1 MASPK
6 MRQRI
11 AAKGLLETKEAARR
25 LNGLGS
31 VRSLWRWGADSSLPL
46 HEEELVRAGLERS
59 SAPRALIPFKQ
70 MGSSIDVGDQDATAI
85 FYTTDEHKTAA
96 ELSKQQLGSSG
107 KFKKPIAT
115 AVLPAG
121 KVSSSSSYDCRGI
134 VSYLD
139 GFPTAGLPG

>member
-1 MASPK
+1 
-6 MRQRI
+6 
-11 AAKGLLETKEAARR
+11 
-25 LNGLGS
+25 
-31 VRSLWRWGADSSLPL
+31 
-46 HEEELVRAGLERS
+46 
-59 SAPRALIPFKQ
+59 

-139 GFPTAGLPG
+139 EFPPASLPGLDLLVKSDCPESRLPDERRDHPCGMIKRRLHAPKAAPRENGALRNLW